1 MSYES
6 VCLDNVEPGN
16 LCILRGPRRV
26 GKTVAVK
33 QTIRRL
39 LDEGVR
45 PTRIICV
52 AVDGWDA
59 KVLMTLVGN
68 SILPVLREGETR
80 FWFLDEVSA
89 VSGDWAQQLKWL
101 WDNDE
106 QFRRDTVVLTG
117 SNAWAL
123 TEAGGVL
130 AGRRGRIQKQPAA
143 RSHRDGASRKAMEEH
158 CDPSQPDIHRE
169 DVGISNQVVTR
180 HVDYLRDAFLLW
192 ACPQRLDST
201 VLTEMQIGM
210 AVRAQDARPPADSGQ
225 RRLPVL
231 RAHTCPKRDR
241 LRFHRPRRRG
251 GRSQVHQS
259 GFMEKRSRHR
269 QRVGMGRGP
278 CHKKHTRHGRRGHRV
293 GGTGRNSCLLPER
306 MTARALQFPCC
317 RGVRLSTLGRD
328 QFPISPES

>member
-26 GKTVAVK
+26 EKTVAVK

-39 LDEGVR
+39 LAEGVR
-45 PTRIICV
+45 PTRIIRV
-52 AVDGWDA
+52 AVDGWAA
-59 KVLMTLVGN
+59 KALRTLARN

-80 FWFLDEVSA
+80 FWFLDEVLA
-89 VSGDWAQQLKWL
+89 VSGDWVQQLKWL

-123 TEAGGVL
+123 TETGGVL
-130 AGRRGRIQKQPAA
+130 TGRRGRIQKYSAA

-192 ACPQRLDST
+192 ACPKRLDPT

-210 AVRAQDARPPADSGQ
+210 AVRRRMLVDRPTAGDDDF
-225 RRLPVL
+225 LFY
-231 RAHTCPKRDR
+231 AHTPARKETDFVSAD
-241 LRFHRPRRRG
+241 LGDMAVEAKYINRG
-251 GRSQVHQS
+251 SWRSEDATVS
-259 GFMEKRSRHR
+259 AAEWAGVLVTKTILDMADAD
-269 QRVGMGRGP
+269 
-278 CHKKHTRHGRRGHRV
+278 
-293 GGTGRNSCLLPER
+293 
-306 MTARALQFPCC
+306 TAWAVPAGILAYILN
-317 RGVRLSTLGRD
+317 V
-328 QFPISPES
+328 

>member
-6 VCLDNVEPGN
+6 VCLNNVEPGN

-210 AVRAQDARPPADSGQ
+210 AVRRRMLVDRPTAGSDDFLFYARTPARKEIDFVSTDLGDVAVEAKYIN
-225 RRLPVL
+225 RGSWRSEAATVSASEWAGVL
-231 RAHTCPKRDR
+231 VTKNILDMAAAD
-241 LRFHRPRRRG
+241 
-251 GRSQVHQS
+251 
-259 GFMEKRSRHR
+259 
-269 QRVGMGRGP
+269 
-278 CHKKHTRHGRRGHRV
+278 
-293 GGTGRNSCLLPER
+293 
-306 MTARALQFPCC
+306 TAWAVPAGILAYFLN
-317 RGVRLSTLGRD
+317 V
-328 QFPISPES
+328 